1 MVIKITPVQSMPLP
15 KSRLESGSTR
25 IFVPALPIATK
36 VPEQTIT
43 NPGNPHNSV
52 AVMVAIRLSSFIV
65 HFALIAQL
73 RSRAPSSFSNRLMI
87 F

>member
-1 MVIKITPVQSMPLP
+1 MAIKITPVQSMLLP
-15 KSRLESGSTR
+15 KNRLERGSTR
-25 IFVPALPIATK
+25 KFESALLIATK
-36 VPEQTIT
+36 RPEQTIT

-52 AVMVAIRLSSFIV
+52 AVMVAIRPVLLLFIS
-65 HFALIAQL
+65 LIAQL